1 MTALLR
7 APLSL
12 KPQTDRRPND
22 VAAPE
27 AEGEGSLAVSAAQSA
42 AIGSSTAVSQAK
54 EAAKTRQTEGILKVF
69 EKTITYYLL
78 HWSPSE
84 GRRGETTR
92 CLLPALLS

>member
-12 KPQTDRRPND
+12 KPQTDRRPTD

-42 AIGSSTAVSQAK
+42 AAAVLA
-54 EAAKTRQTEGILKVF
+54 RQ
-69 EKTITYYLL
+69 
-78 HWSPSE
+78 
-84 GRRGETTR
+84 
-92 CLLPALLS
+92 